1 MRRLG
6 VILWL
11 LSASAIALAGSG
23 AVRCGKL
30 LDVQTGKLLNDQI
43 ITFDE
48 TGKITAVENAGESS
62 TKPTVNLPEAT
73 CLPGLIDVHTHFEG
87 DSATF
92 GYNGLSFSIPR
103 FAVKAVKNARI
114 TLNAGFTTV
123 RDVNADGF
131 ADVAVRDGIND
142 GDVPGP
148 RMQVSGPAITITGGH
163 NDEGLLGPQYNYSS
177 DGVANGVEGV
187 RAKVRQNIK
196 YGADLIKVM
205 ASGGV
210 TSQGDN
216 PQSAEFS
223 EEELRT
229 IVTTAHDLGRK
240 VAAHAHGVVAIKRAV
255 LAGVDS
261 VEHGS
266 FIDDEGIRLMK
277 EHGTYLVPT
286 VYLGEYLLA
295 HGEEMGMTKEMM
307 AKARVVIPAANQ
319 HVANAISAGVKI
331 AYGTDPPT
339 YPQGQNAHQFATLVK
354 LGMTPLAAIQS
365 ATINAADLMG
375 WSDKVGILTPGH
387 YADVV
392 AVKGDPIQNVR
403 LLESV
408 AFVMRGGE
416 VVRNDFASQPQVTPS
431 R

>member
-6 VILWL
+6 LIFWL
-11 LSASAIALAGSG
+11 LGASTITFGSAG

-30 LDVQTGKLLNDQI
+30 LDVQSGTLLNDQI
-43 ITFDE
+43 IAFDE
-48 TGKITAVENAGESS
+48 AGKITAVESATQSS
-62 TKPTVNLPEAT
+62 ARPTVNLPEAT

-87 DSATF
+87 DSSTF
-92 GYNGLSFSIPR
+92 GYNGLSFSVPR
-103 FAVKAVKNARI
+103 LAVKAVKNARI

-163 NDEGLLGPQYNYSS
+163 NDEGLLAPQYNYSS

-187 RAKVRQNIK
+187 RTKVRQNIK

-223 EEELRT
+223 EEELQA

-266 FIDDEGIRLMK
+266 FIDDEAIRLMK

-286 VYLGEYLLA
+286 VYLGEYLLT

-307 AKARVVIPAANQ
+307 AKARLVIPAANQ
-319 HVANAISAGVKI
+319 HVASAIRAGVKI

-339 YPQGQNAHQFATLVK
+339 YPHGQNAHQFATLVK
-354 LGMTPLAAIQS
+354 LGMTPLAAIRS

-375 WSDKVGILTPGH
+375 WSDKVGALTPGR

-392 AVKGDPIQNVR
+392 AVKGDPTQNVR
-403 LLESV
+403 LLESI
-408 AFVMRGGE
+408 AFVMKGGE
-416 VVRNDFASQPQVTPS
+416 VVRNDFWANAK
-431 R
+431 